1 MPTPSHHQS
10 QSLRQ
15 VTDMEGGMV
24 EAGAMFATL
33 MALIKVIE
41 KLVDKKMNGNGPK
54 PVQIDLNQ
62 GELNNNMGQMVE
74 CMASTTQTLERIND
88 KIDGVHEKTTR
99 IETLTDTIDGRI
111 KDIQGVSHKT
121 YNMLENERIAQQ
133 VRKETL
139 AELRD
144 EATRGT

>member
-1 MPTPSHHQS
+1 
-10 QSLRQ
+10 
-15 VTDMEGGMV
+15 MEGGMV

-41 KLVDKKMNGNGPK
+41 KLVDKKMNNGGPK

-62 GELNNNMGQMVE
+62 GELNSNMGAMVE

-88 KIDGVHEKTTR
+88 KIDDVHEKSTK
-99 IETLTDTIDGRI
+99 IETLTSTIDGRI
-111 KDIQGVSHKT
+111 KDIQDVSHKT
-121 YNMLENERIAQQ
+121 KNMLEKERIAQQ

-144 EATRGT
+144 ERGSQ

>member
-1 MPTPSHHQS
+1 
-10 QSLRQ
+10 
-15 VTDMEGGMV
+15 MEGGMV

-41 KLVDKKMNGNGPK
+41 KLVDKKMNNGGPK

-62 GELNNNMGQMVE
+62 GELNSNMGQMVE

-88 KIDGVHEKTTR
+88 KIDDVHEKSTK
-99 IETLTDTIDGRI
+99 IETLTGTIDGRI
-111 KDIQGVSHKT
+111 KDIQDVSHKT
-121 YNMLENERIAQQ
+121 KNMLEKERIAQQ

-144 EATRGT
+144 EATRGA

>member
-1 MPTPSHHQS
+1 
-10 QSLRQ
+10 
-15 VTDMEGGMV
+15 MESGMI
-24 EAGAMFATL
+24 EAGALFGTM

-88 KIDGVHEKTTR
+88 KIDDVHEKSTR

-111 KDIQGVSHKT
+111 KDIQDVSHKT
-121 YNMLENERIAQQ
+121 KNMLEKERIAQQ

-144 EATRGT
+144 ERGSQ

>member
-1 MPTPSHHQS
+1 
-10 QSLRQ
+10 
-15 VTDMEGGMV
+15 MESGMI
-24 EAGAMFATL
+24 EAGALFGTM

-41 KLVDKKMNGNGPK
+41 KLVDKKMNGSGPK

-62 GELNNNMGQMVE
+62 TEMANSMGQMVE

-88 KIDGVHEKTTR
+88 KIDDVHEKSTR

-111 KDIQGVSHKT
+111 KDIQDVSHKT
-121 YNMLENERIAQQ
+121 KNMLEKERIAQQ